1 MTPLQAAVH
10 QKLLE
15 TLPVRT
21 HVVIEPS
28 SRKSGGRLRTDEECQ
43 ILRRKIRRMRR
54 DGLEP
59 RGIARAL
66 NVSRQTVYNYLHK

>member
-1 MTPLQAAVH
+1 MTQEQALAH
-10 QKLLE
+10 QRLLE
-15 TLPVRT
+15 ILPVRT
-21 HVVIEPS
+21 HVVIEPTN
-28 SRKSGGRLRTDEECQ
+28 RKSGGRLRTDEECQ